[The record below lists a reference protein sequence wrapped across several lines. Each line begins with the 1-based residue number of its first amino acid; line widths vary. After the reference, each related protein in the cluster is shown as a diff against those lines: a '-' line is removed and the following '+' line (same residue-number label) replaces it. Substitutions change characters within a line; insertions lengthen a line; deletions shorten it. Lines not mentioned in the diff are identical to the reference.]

1 LEAEIGRIAVPGQPR
16 WKKLVGFL
24 LLEKTLVW
32 WHVCHT
38 NNVGKSFRLA
48 FAKSETCLQK

>member
-1 LEAEIGRIAVPGQPR
+1 LEAEIGRIAVLGLPR